1 MSFELGLQCR
11 DCGKQFPPQPMAG
24 CDECFAPL
32 EVRYD
37 LEGIGHAVSPD
48 RLRTRTHSIWRYRE
62 FLPVPDEPSVRERPV
77 GGTPLLVAPA
87 LAKALGVRELYIK
100 NDAVNFP
107 TLSFKDRVVA
117 IALSKAREFGF
128 STVAC
133 SSTGNLANALAAG
146 AAAAGLEA
154 YIFTPADLEEAKI
167 ANTLVYGARLIK
179 FKGNYDQVNRLC
191 SEIAQRYPWGIVN
204 VNLRPYYAEG
214 SKTVGYEIA
223 EQLGWRL
230 PGAVVCPMAG
240 GSLIG
245 KIAKAFDE
253 LRQLGWVTNSE
264 GARICGAQA
273 TGCSPISQAV
283 KAGRDEIEPQRP
295 STIARSLAIGSPADG
310 FYAARTIRQTG
321 GWAEDASDAEI
332 VAGMQLLARTEGIFG
347 ETAAG
352 VTVAVAQKLVAQNRV
367 DPDRPLVLVVTG
379 NGLKTLDAISS
390 VQAPIPVLA
399 PKLSNLEAYLA
410 APLPPAQP
418 AALSPTAA

>member
-37 LEGIGHAVSPD
+37 LEGIGHAISPD
-48 RLRTRTHSIWRYRE
+48 RLRARPHSIWRYRE
-62 FLPVPDEPSVRERPV
+62 FLPVPDVASAHERPV
-77 GGTPLLVAPA
+77 GGTPLLAAPA

-128 STVAC
+128 KTVAC

-146 AAAAGLEA
+146 AAAAGFEA

-179 FKGNYDQVNRLC
+179 FRGNYDQVNRLC

-223 EQLGWRL
+223 EQLDWRL

-245 KIAKAFDE
+245 KIATAFDE

-295 STIARSLAIGSPADG
+295 NTIARSLAIGSPADG

-321 GWAEDASDAEI
+321 GWAEDATDAEI
-332 VAGMQLLARTEGIFG
+332 VAGMQLLARTEGVFG

-352 VTVAVAQKLVAQNRV
+352 VTVAVAQKLVAQKRV
-367 DPDRPLVLVVTG
+367 DPERPLVLVITG
-379 NGLKTLDAISS
+379 NGLKTLDAISP

-418 AALSPTAA
+418 AGL